1 MLYTLSELLEKQP
14 IRFPPTLLSVFQQ
27 QGQQRQQGQQGD
39 QRCPINK
46 FVNGFTLKK
55 TLRTVVQPASSRQ
68 ETSQIDPYST
78 PQTAVA
84 IAPLV
89 WGYVEFSLFEA
100 GSQS

>member
-55 TLRTVVQPASSRQ
+55 TLRTFVQSASPRQ
-68 ETSQIDPYST
+68 EISQTRSHNNPSLRRC
-78 PQTAVA
+78 
-84 IAPLV
+84 AP
-89 WGYVEFSLFEA
+89 
-100 GSQS
+100 